1 MADTEYPI
9 ALSHRVISTMP
20 QFIMINDP
28 NSKENVEKYEKFQK
42 WVFGA
47 TFMNY
52 AMAHWTRK

>member
-1 MADTEYPI
+1 
-9 ALSHRVISTMP
+9 MP
-20 QFIMINDP
+20 QFVMIYDP

-42 WVFGA
+42 WVFAA